1 MQKSIIIL
9 LTAITLLGCKTK
21 NENQHASTPTERI
34 SVSHIAS
41 ISNSIL
47 HSDTCNLAAK
57 EVEKEMVLTSTEQHN
72 DLPQIH
78 IEYKQKVNGY
88 KVSVLWLSYCE
99 VGEEAEMGQ
108 AIMHFVGDNRNDFY
122 VYCPWYSDFH
132 LYLNDYIIKERDKI
146 VLDYIN
152 KNDEYLADLSPFY
165 FSDMDFD
172 GEDEL
177 VIANWHCGI
186 KGGHSYDVFDIYPY
200 EAIKKTLPPFD
211 NIERYFTQFKPEEK
225 TIINYRADVYSAEYL
240 YYTLKPYD
248 TFDENGEIVTKK
260 DFILDKVEC
269 IEDNQKS
276 VYKVIDGK
284 FIKATEK

>member
-1 MQKSIIIL
+1 MLKATIFL
-9 LTAITLLGCKTK
+9 LSLIAVLGCKPK
-21 NENQHASTPTERI
+21 AVNQNAIDSTERK
-34 SVSHIAS
+34 IAS
-41 ISNSIL
+41 DIIVL
-47 HSDTCNLAAK
+47 SDSLMQTEPNKFVKK
-57 EVEKEMVLTSTEQHN
+57 EYEKEKVFTSIERHN
-72 DLPQIH
+72 NLPQIH

-88 KVSVLWLSYCE
+88 KVSVLWLSYNDA
-99 VGEEAEMGQ
+99 GEESEMGQ
-108 AIMHFVGDNRNDFY
+108 AIMYFEGDNENDFY
-122 VYCPWYSDFH
+122 VYCPWYSDTH
-132 LYLNDYIIKERDKI
+132 LYINGYIIKDNDRI
-146 VLDYIN
+146 VLDYVN
-152 KNDEYLADLSPFY
+152 KDDEYLADKSPFY

-177 VIANWHCGI
+177 VVANWRSGA
-186 KGGHSYDVFDIYPY
+186 KGGHTYDVYDIYQY
-200 EAIKKTLPPFD
+200 EAVKKALPPFND
-211 NIERYFTQFKPEEK
+211 LEQYFTKYKPKEK
-225 TIINYRADVYSAEYL
+225 TIINYKADVYSAEYL